1 MKLLKFALL
10 LVGLLLLAIGGEG
23 IYHAVRSRQQI
34 ALSCE
39 QFAAQPPRTLWIR
52 VNGCEIDY
60 LGAGYRESKG
70 QIVELFFPMRPV
82 GQPRAIPAQLVMAT
96 RDPEVLAVAQ
106 STIGGGQQPEQEA
119 FLVMMLRIVTML
131 KVSREVEGYAR
142 SGVIELMQ
150 TRRGLTGLGAPLAEG
165 AVVVDLHARP
175 GLLVHGTKT
184 GLGLFLL
191 VLSVMLLRRRSRRLA
206 ESPTTGAAPDESA
219 MLPAGALARRLPG
232 LMFLNVDP
240 AADAS
245 AVEHAPPIGIR
256 GEVAR
261 RIADVF
267 PGFRVDGDGRGT
279 VRAEDWSLTLHLG
292 ADEKVWTVTV
302 EARGDGTID
311 ALETLASATGW
322 RIFVPKRGVFANP
335 ADLRLVDGP

>member
-1 MKLLKFALL
+1 MMKLLKFALL
-10 LVGLLLLAIGGEG
+10 LIGLLLLAMGGEG
-23 IYHAVRSRQQI
+23 IYHAARSRQQI

-39 QFAAQPPRTLWIR
+39 QFTAQPPRTQWIR
-52 VNGCEIDY
+52 VSGCEIDY
-60 LGAGYRESKG
+60 LGAGYRESDG

-82 GQPRAIPAQLVMAT
+82 GQPRAMPAGLLMAT
-96 RDPEVLAVAQ
+96 RDPEALAVAQ
-106 STIGGGQQPEQEA
+106 STIGAGQQPEQEA

-142 SGVIELMQ
+142 AGVVELMQ
-150 TRRGLTGLGAPLAEG
+150 TRRSLTGLGAPLADG

-175 GLLVHGTKT
+175 GFLVHGTKT

-191 VLSVMLLRRRSRRLA
+191 GLSVVLLTRRRRAA
-206 ESPTTGAAPDESA
+206 ESPTAAATPDEPG
-219 MLPAGALARRLPG
+219 MLPAGAPARRLPG

-256 GEVAR
+256 GEVTR

>member
-23 IYHAVRSRQQI
+23 IYHAVRSRQQVT
-34 ALSCE
+34 LSCE
-39 QFAAQPPRTLWIR
+39 QFAAQPPRTLWIH

-70 QIVELFFPMRPV
+70 HIVELFFPMRPA

-106 STIGGGQQPEQEA
+106 NTIGGGQQPEQEA

-131 KVSREVEGYAR
+131 KVSREVEGYGR

-150 TRRGLTGLGAPLAEG
+150 TRRSLTGLGAPLAAD

-191 VLSVMLLRRRSRRLA
+191 VLSVVLLRRRSRRLA
-206 ESPTTGAAPDESA
+206 ESPTGAAPDESA
-219 MLPAGALARRLPG
+219 MLPARRLPG
-232 LMFLNVDP
+232 LMFLTVDP

-292 ADEKVWTVTV
+292 AEEKVWTVTV

-335 ADLRLVDGP
+335 ADLRLVDSP